1 MDRFQQQLK
10 SNSANQ
16 QTCSTA
22 PVLNLVNLL
31 LTPNFP
37 NGEARQFLDP
47 KNCVEPMKV
56 NESRLHQ
63 LSPSTSGLAEVTYGG
78 EGKRKFVCWPANDMG
93 CYETAEAGVLR
104 PVPEYGPI
112 SPPDTRCAIARG
124 NAVEVRH
131 EMKLSNDLIGCV
143 IGRGGAKIN
152 DIRRIS
158 KAHIKISNAEEW
170 TNIRRITVIGNPKA
184 VNTAVQMIESSVHLH
199 KQLLAMNIAMDIV
212 YNHRPTTS

>member
-16 QTCSTA
+16 QTCPTA

-47 KNCVEPMKV
+47 KNCVKPMKE

-78 EGKRKFVCWPANDMG
+78 EGKRKFACWPANDMG
-93 CYETAEAGVLR
+93 CYETAG
-104 PVPEYGPI
+104 PGYGPI

-152 DIRRIS
+152 DIRRVS
-158 KAHIKISNAEEW
+158 QHNSF
-170 TNIRRITVIGNPKA
+170 
-184 VNTAVQMIESSVHLH
+184 L
-199 KQLLAMNIAMDIV
+199 
-212 YNHRPTTS
+212 